1 MNMETTN
8 LTANRLKKYL
18 KEGKRFDGRKLDE
31 FRDISIE
38 TGVSLN
44 AEGSA
49 KVKVGETEVIAGVKM
64 SVGQP
69 YPDSGNKGNL
79 MTMAEILP
87 LSSQRIEAGRPGFD
101 SIELGR
107 VIDRGLRESGYVD
120 FEKLCIEEN
129 EKVWTI
135 NVDIFSINDD
145 GNLMDAAG
153 IAAVAAL
160 RTAEIPKYDEEN
172 EKVLYGESSGKKLP
186 LSENSPFSVTF
197 YKIGDNI
204 ITDPTREEEDISET
218 RVTVGLLDGYV
229 ASMQKSAE
237 ESLTIEQ
244 MNKILDLSD
253 KLYKDL
259 SPKLDKQMS

>member
-8 LTANRLKKYL
+8 LTEARMKKYL
-18 KEGKRFDGRKLDE
+18 KEGKRFDGRKFDE
-31 FRDISIE
+31 FRDISIK
-38 TGVSLN
+38 TNVSLN

-49 KVKVGETEVIAGVKM
+49 RVKVGKTEVIAGVKM
-64 SVGQP
+64 SVGEP

-87 LSSQRIEAGRPGFD
+87 LSSQRIESGRPGFD

-120 FEKLCIEEN
+120 FEKLCIKEN

-160 RTAEIPKYDEEN
+160 RTTEIPKYDDEN
-172 EKVLYGESSGKKLP
+172 DKVLYGESSGEKLP
-186 LSENSPFSVTF
+186 LSENSPFLVTF
-197 YKIGDNI
+197 YKIGEEI
-204 ITDPTREEEDISET
+204 IVDPTREEEDIIET
-218 RVTVGLLDGYV
+218 RIIVGLLDGYV

-244 MNKILDLSD
+244 MNKVLDLSD
-253 KLYKDL
+253 KLCNEI
-259 SPKLDKQMS
+259 SPKLKKQMS